1 MGHLKISVFQVC
13 HLKLQMTGLS
23 EAESR
28 ASQLEQEMRANSLE
42 VARLRNQFMS
52 PHSQNQTNLRL
63 GDIEGTSTRL
73 MLNRPFLG
81 VGLFSAYSVST
92 EILLGNVPH

>member
-1 MGHLKISVFQVC
+1 MPGSATLLGSLKKLSVFQVC

-23 EAESR
+23 EAVRR

-52 PHSQNQTNLRL
+52 LYSQNQTSLRL
-63 GDIEGTSTRL
+63 GDIKGTRL
-73 MLNRPFLG
+73 LLNRPVLD
-81 VGLFSAYSVST
+81 VGLFSD
-92 EILLGNVPH
+92 